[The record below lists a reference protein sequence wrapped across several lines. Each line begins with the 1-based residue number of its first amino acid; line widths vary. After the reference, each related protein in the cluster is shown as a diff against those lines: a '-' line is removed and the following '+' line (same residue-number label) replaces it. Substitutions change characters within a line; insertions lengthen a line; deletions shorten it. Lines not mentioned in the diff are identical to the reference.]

1 LGTVLLLGAMLGC
14 GAPTQPPTR
23 AESAPSDQAAPA
35 AAPGRALTMVQV
47 REPASLE
54 PSLQPQNREW
64 AALASGFLSYFD
76 PQGKPV
82 PYLAEELPSIEKG
95 TWTILPD
102 GRMETTYKLKKT
114 ATWQDGQPITAHDW
128 VFGFTA
134 RTDPDFPGHSVDIER
149 KLRRVVALDDY
160 TLHLEWA
167 EPYLWAGMIHLPNFP
182 PMARH
187 LLEPLY
193 EQDRAAFFEGPHWQD
208 KFVGSGPFRVV
219 SWDPGVEIVFKA
231 YDGFVLGKPGLDE
244 IRVRF
249 MGDANTIVANLLSGG
264 LDMAFASN
272 IGFTQAQALEGSGW
286 SGTIS
291 YWPGNP
297 RYLEFQG
304 RDWEDTV
311 RAVFDPRVRRASQY
325 AIDRKALVDGIYAGR
340 APVLYF
346 WLPPIDPLYPA
357 VDRAVPKYEY
367 DPRRAEALL
376 REAGWAKGPDGR
388 ARDASG
394 QALSIPMQVLP
405 GELEGMEAAVVVDN
419 WKSAGITSEFRQ
431 LSPQEWRDNELRTKF
446 RGVAYNRRGFTLESM
461 VWIEEN
467 LSRPERRWSGQNRSG
482 YVNPRLDDLWARV
495 LGAIDPKERERW
507 LIEALTVMMEDAMVV
522 LTHAQPDVMAHTPD
536 LTGPA
541 PPAAV
546 YSSRIWNVWEWRWK
560 A

>member
-1 LGTVLLLGAMLGC
+1 
-14 GAPTQPPTR
+14 
-23 AESAPSDQAAPA
+23 
-35 AAPGRALTMVQV
+35 MVQV

-64 AALASGFLSYFD
+64 AALTSGFLAYFD
-76 PQGKPV
+76 PQGKSV
-82 PYLAEELPSIEKG
+82 PYLAEELPNIEKG
-95 TWTILPD
+95 TWTVLPD
-102 GRMETTYKLKKT
+102 GRMETTYRLKQN

-134 RTDPDFPGHSVDIER
+134 RTDPNFPGHSVDIER
-149 KLRRVVALDDY
+149 KLRRVVAQDDY
-160 TLHLEWA
+160 TLFLEWS

-187 LLEPLY
+187 LHKTLY
-193 EQDRAAFFEGPHWQD
+193 EQDPAAFFEGPHWQD
-208 KFVGSGPFRVV
+208 QFIGSGPFRVV
-219 SWDPGVEIVFKA
+219 SWDPGVEIVFKG
-231 YDGFVLGKPGLDE
+231 YDGFVLGKPGLEE

-249 MGDANTIVANLLSGG
+249 MGDANTIVANLLSGS

-272 IGFTQAQALEGSGW
+272 IGFPQAKALEESSW
-286 SGTIS
+286 SGTIL

-304 RDWEDTV
+304 RDWGDTV
-311 RAVFDPRVRRASQY
+311 RAVSDPRVRRASQY
-325 AIDRKALVDGIYAGR
+325 AINRKALVDGIYAGR

-357 VDRAVPKYEY
+357 VDRAIPKYAY
-367 DPRRAEALL
+367 DPGRAEALL
-376 REAGWAKGPDGR
+376 QEAGWVKGPDGR

-394 QALSIPMQVLP
+394 QTLSIPMQVLP
-405 GELEGMEAAVVVDN
+405 GELEGLEAAVVVDN
-419 WKSAGITSEFRQ
+419 WKSAGITSELNQ

-461 VWIEEN
+461 VWLEEN

-482 YVNPRLDDLWARV
+482 YVNPRLDDVWGRV
-495 LGAIDPKERERW
+495 VGAIDPRERERW
-507 LIEALTVMMEDAMVV
+507 LTEALTIMMEDAMVV
-522 LTHAQPDVMAHTPD
+522 LTHAQPDVMAHNPN